1 MRVVFVQCIPPI
13 EVYFFLPTIFYSQP
27 RDCAVRAF
35 AVYSH
40 FVMFCIFIAAKRGL
54 STGIN
59 LSIVAMAL
67 AGINTTNNTLWLSK
81 CKELHSKIN
90 NPYLRATFAFLTCG
104 DNFKQILV
112 SLFTVF
118 VK

>member
-1 MRVVFVQCIPPI
+1 MRVVFVQCIPP
-13 EVYFFLPTIFYSQP
+13 YFFLPTILYSQP
-27 RDCAVRAF
+27 RDCALRAF
-35 AVYSH
+35 AVYCH
-40 FVMFCIFIAAKRGL
+40 FVMFRIFTAAKRGL

-104 DNFKQILV
+104 DNYKQILV
-112 SLFTVF
+112 CLFTVF